1 MVVLR
6 KVAPVV
12 IGLSFLLQR
21 RARSGNPDFFRVVL
35 TSLHFLSLA
44 VKNLAVSQ
52 AALHWP

>member
-52 AALHWP
+52 AALHRP